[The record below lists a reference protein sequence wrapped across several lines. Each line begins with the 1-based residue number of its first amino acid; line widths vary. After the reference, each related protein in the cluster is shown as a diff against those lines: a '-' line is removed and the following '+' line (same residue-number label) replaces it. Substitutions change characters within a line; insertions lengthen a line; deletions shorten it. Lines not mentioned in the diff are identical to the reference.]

1 MLDIFVNF
9 KKSPVLPCEEVTLP
23 EELCPLDWPVN
34 MLMLN
39 FLD

>member
-1 MLDIFVNF
+1 MLDIFINF
-9 KKSPVLPCEEVTLP
+9 KKSPVLTREEVTLP

-34 MLMLN
+34 MLMHN